1 MLDNPAPPIPSPINI
16 VRPFFPFSFP
26 IPHERSPRPRPSTS
40 ETIKRSRR
48 RHQPCRCRNGTSL
61 ALPITRPFA
70 RLAVTVR
77 SHRDATRLHEERTVD
92 LIAARPVLLCVYI
105 GVDTDG
111 GGCRDIYSED
121 GSRVTADLL
130 GIS

>member
-1 MLDNPAPPIPSPINI
+1 MTSTMVDGGVVGVNTDAVAWLPLTAIRSGLIATPPASMRSALLTSSPPAHRAPP
-16 VRPFFPFSFP
+16 
-26 IPHERSPRPRPSTS
+26 
-40 ETIKRSRR
+40 
-48 RHQPCRCRNGTSL
+48 
-61 ALPITRPFA
+61 
-70 RLAVTVR
+70 
-77 SHRDATRLHEERTVD
+77 RLHEERTVD